1 MRPFVLVS
9 AGAAGGALLAVALVL
24 VMARHGLIPINDN
37 QMQSYLLRHADIL
50 PAMLNRAQAM
60 EEQRQRAEQAA
71 AMRKLG
77 QAAFFDPAIAF
88 VTGPADAKNTLV
100 EFYDYDCPYCRASVP
115 AMKKYYE
122 AHKNDTRF
130 AFIEFPIKSLHGESA
145 IQAAKA
151 SLAARRQGAHY
162 MDFHFAL
169 LSHED
174 QLTEDEIYA
183 EAAKTGM
190 DVGKL
195 KADMQDAAIEKTL
208 NASIAL
214 AHKAGVDGTPTFI
227 FNGKFRPGMVDDDTL
242 KKEMAS

>member
-24 VMARHGLIPINDN
+24 VMARHGLVPINDT
-37 QMQSYLLRHADIL
+37 QMRTYLLQHADVL

-71 AMRKLG
+71 AMKKIG
-77 QAAFFDPAIAF
+77 QAAFFDPAVAF

-130 AFIEFPIKSLHGESA
+130 ALIEFPIKSLHGESA

-151 SLAARRQGAHY
+151 SLAARRQPAHY

-169 LSHED
+169 LGHED

-183 EAAKTGM
+183 EAAKAGM

-195 KADMQDAAIEKTL
+195 KVDMQDPAIGKTL
-208 NASIAL
+208 EASIAL

-227 FNGKFRPGMVDDDTL
+227 FNGRFRPGMVDDDTL